1 MMKNVQR
8 KVETNRLEERVMS
21 KVSGKYGFARSQE
34 NETEDIYISNVE
46 RFFVQEGD
54 KVSIKITDYNTNRGE
69 IVKILERKTKFLVG
83 EYFDNEV
90 TSTILQF
97 PKVFVRTKDS
107 FEATNGDAVV
117 VEITKYPEDGNMEGK
132 IVEIVPINSLG
143 TLYIKSLYI
152 KYDLDEKGN
161 FSNLEK
167 EIKELQ
173 KEVIEEDFA
182 TRADKTHQKIFSI
195 DPEDAKDLD
204 DAVGLEK
211 VGGNYLLSVHI
222 ADVSHYVKEGSLIDE
237 KAAKRGNSIYIPQ
250 VCIPMLPEVLSNQI
264 CSLKEGA
271 LKLALSVDILFD
283 EAGKV
288 LESNVYKSVI
298 KVTKNMTYDAVYNA
312 VEGDFSK
319 ISEDYKEYVPKL
331 SLMKELAGILRAR
344 RFKSGG
350 LDLDLPET
358 KISYQENMSS
368 IEISKY
374 DKSFANNMIEEFMLA
389 ANMAVAEQFFW
400 LDVPFIFR
408 VHEDPSVE
416 KVEEALCSMGIL
428 ESLKK
433 DVSSKKIAEI
443 IEQNC
448 KNETEKKSLSMK
460 ILRALKQAA
469 YSEKSNNHF
478 GLGVKYYT
486 HFTSPIRRYSDLFIH
501 RVISEYLKNGLN
513 SEIRMHKF
521 TKQAAVYSM
530 TCSVN
535 EREAKDIERDFE
547 KLYMCLYMA
556 DKVGETFQV
565 SVENFTNIGIFVRIE
580 SNNICG
586 LIHISNLR
594 KYEYDMEDG
603 MIFIPGSNKPLI
615 VGSKLMVKAKEVIIS
630 ERKIGFVID
639 DDVLTK

>member
-8 KVETNRLEERVMS
+8 KVENRLVECIMC
-21 KVSGKYGFARSQE
+21 KVSGKYGFARTQE

-46 RFFVQEGD
+46 KFFLQEGD
-54 KVSIKITDYNTNRGE
+54 KVSIKITDYNTSRGE

-90 TSTILQF
+90 IPTTMQF
-97 PKVFVRTKDS
+97 PKVFVSKKNS
-107 FEATNGDAVV
+107 FEASNGDAVV
-117 VEITKYPEDGNMEGK
+117 IEITKYPEDGNMEGR
-132 IVEIVPINSLG
+132 IVEIVPANSLNA
-143 TLYIKSLYI
+143 LYIKSLYI
-152 KYDLDEKGN
+152 KYDLDGKGD
-161 FSNLEK
+161 FSNLDQEL
-167 EIKELQ
+167 KELP
-173 KEVIEEDFA
+173 KGVTKEDFA
-182 TRADKTHQKIFSI
+182 TRVDKTHQEIFSI

-204 DAVGLEK
+204 DAVALEK
-211 VGGNYLLSVHI
+211 NGENYLLSVHI

-250 VCIPMLPEVLSNQI
+250 VCIPMLPEVLSNKI
-264 CSLKEGA
+264 CSLKEDA

-283 EAGKV
+283 KYGKV

-319 ISEDYKEYVPKL
+319 ISEDYKDYVPKL

-350 LDLDLPET
+350 LDLELPET
-358 KISYQENMSS
+358 KISYKEDMSL

-374 DKSFANNMIEEFMLA
+374 DKTFSNNMIEEFMLA

-400 LDVPFIFR
+400 SNVPFIFR

-443 IEQNC
+443 IERNC
-448 KNETEKKSLSMK
+448 KNETEKKALSIK

-501 RVISEYLKNGLN
+501 RVISEYLKNGLS

-521 TKQAAVYSM
+521 TKQAVVYSM

-556 DKVGETFQV
+556 DKVGETFEANI
-565 SVENFTNIGIFVRIE
+565 ENFTNIGIFVRIE

-603 MIFIPGSNKPLI
+603 MIFIPGSKNPLI
-615 VGSKLMVKAKEVIIS
+615 VGSKLMVQTKQVLIS
-630 ERKIGFVID
+630 ERKIGFEIVSSS
-639 DDVLTK
+639 